1 MTLPSKPTVAEILE
15 AQRMLARYFP
25 PTPLVR
31 APGVSQPGVDVFLK
45 LETLLP
51 TGSFKPRGALF
62 ALAHAFGRRK
72 VTEVTAS
79 STGNH
84 GAAVAWAAKTLAVP
98 ATIFLPANPNPVKRK
113 KIADLGARIVEIGG
127 LDITHASRKASD
139 YSSRTGAYFLNDA
152 TDPHLPAGPGTIGL
166 EILSQLP
173 SVRAVYVPMG
183 DTALIRG
190 LAAAVKATHPHV
202 RVIGVQ
208 AERAPSYYLS
218 WKEGKPVEA
227 DIGETCADGLATKT
241 AVPENVRA
249 IRDLVDDVA
258 LVTEAQLIAAIR
270 VLYEREKVL
279 AEPAGAAAAA
289 AFLKQPSGEGPV
301 VLVVSGANIS
311 DAVRARA
318 GFEAE

>member
-1 MTLPSKPTVAEILE
+1 
-15 AQRMLARYFP
+15 
-25 PTPLVR
+25 
-31 APGVSQPGVDVFLK
+31 
-45 LETLLP
+45 
-51 TGSFKPRGALF
+51 
-62 ALAHAFGRRK
+62 
-72 VTEVTAS
+72 
-79 STGNH
+79 
-84 GAAVAWAAKTLAVP
+84 
-98 ATIFLPANPNPVKRK
+98 
-113 KIADLGARIVEIGG
+113 
-127 LDITHASRKASD
+127 
-139 YSSRTGAYFLNDA
+139 
-152 TDPHLPAGPGTIGL
+152 
-166 EILSQLP
+166 
-173 SVRAVYVPMG
+173 
-183 DTALIRG
+183 
-190 LAAAVKATHPHV
+190 
-202 RVIGVQ
+202 
-208 AERAPSYYLS
+208 
-218 WKEGKPVEA
+218 VEA